1 MAEPTP
7 TMTMRRAR
15 PEDRDFAYRVRE
27 ASFRDYVEKV
37 GGWDEAEQRR
47 QHERRFA
54 AQDFRIVSVAGAD
67 VGVVAMVATSDCLKV
82 NQLLVLPE
90 HQGQAIGR
98 HCMLALMD
106 EARGLGVPVR
116 LRVMKVNPR
125 ARVFYE
131 RLGFRST
138 GETGTHDLMELT

>member
-7 TMTMRRAR
+7 TMRKAR
-15 PEDRDFAYRVRE
+15 PEDREFAYRVRE

-37 GGWDEAEQRR
+37 EGWGDAEQRR
-47 QHERRFA
+47 QHEGRFA
-54 AQDFRIVSVAGAD
+54 AQDFRIVSVAGTD
-67 VGVVAMVATSDCLKV
+67 VGVVAMVVTPDCVKL
-82 NQLLVLPE
+82 NQLLALPE
-90 HQGQAIGR
+90 HQGRAIGR

-106 EARGLGVPVR
+106 EARTLGLPVR

-131 RLGFRST
+131 RLGFRRD
-138 GETGTHDLMELT
+138 GETETHDLMELT

>member
-7 TMTMRRAR
+7 TMRKAR
-15 PEDRDFAYRVRE
+15 PEDREFAYRVRE

-37 GGWDEAEQRR
+37 EGWDEVEQRR
-47 QHERRFA
+47 LHERRFA
-54 AQDFRIVSVAGAD
+54 AQDFRIVSVAGTD
-67 VGVVAMVATSDCLKV
+67 VGVVAMVVTPDCLKV

-90 HQGQAIGR
+90 HQGRAIGR

-106 EARGLGVPVR
+106 EARRLGVPVR

-125 ARVFYE
+125 ACAFYE
-131 RLGFRST
+131 RLGFRRT
-138 GETGTHDLMELT
+138 GETETHDLMELT